1 MPDPVDTDWLRHP
14 GPRSIHGSVDAGG
27 PSWLEAQVNH
37 PVSDVDDSM
46 VPLDT
51 DPSLWTR
58 IFIVA
63 PLVVVGTQEGED
75 HYDLAPKHM
84 ATPLGWTGLF
94 GFSCNPAHGTY
105 RNAREH
111 GAFTVSYPRPDQV
124 VVTSLTATPRSSDDE
139 ATPGLI
145 SLPTVPARVVEGR
158 VLRDARLVL
167 ECRLERILD
176 GLDESSFVIGRIVA
190 ARARPEALRTTG
202 IDDEEVLRRDPPL
215 AFLAP
220 DRYAAI
226 SRSHPFPFPAGFN
239 R

>member
-1 MPDPVDTDWLRHP
+1 MPDPAPDP
-14 GPRSIHGSVDAGG
+14 
-27 PSWLEAQVNH
+27 
-37 PVSDVDDSM
+37 DDSM
-46 VPLDT
+46 VALDP

-63 PLVVVGTQEGED
+63 PLVVVGTREGRD
-75 HYDLAPKHM
+75 DYDLAPKHM

-94 GFSCNPAHGTY
+94 GFSCNPAHATY
-105 RNAREH
+105 RNVREH
-111 GAFTVSYPRPDQV
+111 GVFTVSYPRPEQV
-124 VVTSLTATPRSSDDE
+124 VVTSLTATPRSSDHE

-145 SLPTVPARVVEGR
+145 SLPTLPAEVVEGR

-167 ECRLERILD
+167 ECRLEQIVD
-176 GLDESSFVIGRIVA
+176 GLDDASFVIGRIVA

-220 DRYAAI
+220 DRYA
-226 SRSHPFPFPAGFN
+226 SVCQSHPFPFPAGFH